1 MIYLHPSFTSDLF
14 ASSIWSRRLK
24 KPVIYSL
31 LGKIQQSYLA
41 LRLLPPAHDSNTIQR
56 HRVTW
61 KSFHRSSTRSENGWN
76 STSITREWRTGF
88 CLLVQNNVKNICS
101 HVSSSRDILLNT
113 FLSQFYFSHVLHWE
127 DLFLIFCIF
136 FTLWFFFLLPHYSL
150 LVTMLLCLVTPLL
163 KLINNS

>member
-1 MIYLHPSFTSDLF
+1 MKLNHVEISQNVWIVLRISMCWKASCFKFNIVENISTTNIILFIAMHNCEVNSLAEWFTFIQALPVLF
-14 ASSIWSRRLK
+14 ASSVWSRRLK

-76 STSITREWRTGF
+76 STSITCEWRTGF

-101 HVSSSRDILLNT
+101 HVSSSRDI
-113 FLSQFYFSHVLHWE
+113 
-127 DLFLIFCIF
+127 
-136 FTLWFFFLLPHYSL
+136 
-150 LVTMLLCLVTPLL
+150 
-163 KLINNS
+163 